1 MKKPTPTMGFK
12 NKKDVLGLV
21 IVDGV
26 GFRNF
31 ILSNFF
37 KEANQ
42 QYEKVVIFS
51 GLPKRVYS
59 GFVFGDVSI
68 EELDDFKE
76 PSSTWFFRKIKE
88 IAHLR
93 ENSKN
98 NFGISDNLKANHPE
112 KMNRRGLL
120 TRFIYLIT
128 YFFHSE
134 YWIDKYYSLQ
144 QWSFKTHSTTQKYD
158 RLLKMH
164 SPDVLFFTHQ
174 RPPYI
179 APLIYAA
186 NKQGIATACF
196 IFSWDN
202 LASKGRMAGDFDK
215 CLVWSKLMEKELL
228 QFYPKIKPQQI
239 QVVGTPQFEPYV
251 MEAYK
256 TSKEIFY
263 KKFDLDREYK
273 TLCYSCGDISTSK
286 NDELYIA
293 TIAKLIQQ
301 NSFDQQLNFLV
312 RTSPAED
319 GQRFEKVKQEFS
331 FIKWNTPEWVISR
344 ENHSEPW
351 SQRVPAINDMKDLR
365 AILNFCDVGINMCS
379 TMSLDFMHFNKPV
392 INPVFGNE
400 NNGLY
405 NDGRF
410 LNYAHY
416 KRVAES
422 GSVSIAKNKKEL
434 KEAIVAALEQPLLQ
448 QKERNQILD
457 LQLGKPLEGTG
468 TRIANALANE

>member
-1 MKKPTPTMGFK
+1 MGFK

-31 ILSNFF
+31 MLSNFF

-42 QYEKVVIFS
+42 QYKKVIIFS

-59 GFVFGDVSI
+59 GFVEEHVII

-76 PSSTWFFRKIKE
+76 SFSTWFFRKTKE

-93 ENSKN
+93 NNSSN
-98 NFGISDNLKANHPE
+98 NFGISDNLKANYPE
-112 KMNRRGLL
+112 KMNKRGLL

-134 YWIDKYYSLQ
+134 YWIDKYNQLQ
-144 QWSFKTHSTTQKYD
+144 QRSFKTHSTTQKYHT
-158 RLLKMH
+158 LLKKYN
-164 SPDVLFFTHQ
+164 PDVLFFTHQ

-179 APLIYAA
+179 APLIYVA
-186 NKQGIATACF
+186 NKQDIATVSF

-202 LASKGRMAGDFDK
+202 LASKGRMAGNFDK
-215 CLVWSKLMEKELL
+215 HLVWSKLMEKELL

-239 QVVGTPQFEPYV
+239 QVVGTPQFELYV

-301 NSFDQQLNFLV
+301 NSFDHQLNFLV

-319 GQRFEKVKQEFS
+319 GLRFEKVKQDYP
-331 FIKWNTPEWVISR
+331 FIKWNTPEWILSR
-344 ENHSEPW
+344 ENHSESW
-351 SQRVPAINDMKDLR
+351 SQRVPTVNDMQDLR
-365 AILNFCDVGINMCS
+365 AILDYCDVGINMCS
-379 TMSLDFMHFNKPV
+379 TMSLDFMHFDKPV

-400 NNGLY
+400 HNGLY

-422 GSVSIAKNKKEL
+422 GSVTIVKNGEEL
-434 KEAIVAALEQPLLQ
+434 KVAILVALEQPLLQ
-448 QKERNQILD
+448 QKERKQMLD

-468 TRIANALANE
+468 TRIAKVLAHE

>member
-1 MKKPTPTMGFK
+1 MDFKSKK
-12 NKKDVLGLV
+12 NVLGLV

-59 GFVFGDVSI
+59 GFVSVDVSI

-76 PSSTWFFRKIKE
+76 PFSTWFFRKTKE

-93 ENSKN
+93 ENSIN
-98 NFGISDNLKANHPE
+98 NFGISDNLKANYP
-112 KMNRRGLL
+112 KNMNRRGLL
-120 TRFIYLIT
+120 TRFIYLLT

-134 YWIDKYYSLQ
+134 YWIDKYYRLQ
-144 QWSFKTHSTTQKYD
+144 EWSFKTHSTTQKYHT
-158 RLLKMH
+158 LLKKYN
-164 SPDVLFFTHQ
+164 PDVLFFTHQ

-179 APLIYAA
+179 APLIYVA
-186 NKQGIATACF
+186 NKQGIATATF

-202 LASKGRMAGDFDK
+202 LASKGRMAGEFDRY
-215 CLVWSKLMEKELL
+215 LVWSKLMEKELL
-228 QFYPKIKPQQI
+228 QFYPKIKPQLI
-239 QVVGTPQFEPYV
+239 QVMGTPQFEPYV
-251 MEAYK
+251 MEKYK
-256 TSKEIFY
+256 TSKAAFY
-263 KKFDLDREYK
+263 KKFDLNREQK

-286 NDELYIA
+286 NDELYIT

-319 GQRFEKVKQEFS
+319 GQRFEKVKQVYP
-331 FIKWNTPEWVISR
+331 FIKWNTPEWILSR
-344 ENHSEPW
+344 KNHSEPW
-351 SQRVPAINDMKDLR
+351 SQRVPTVNDMKDLR
-365 AILNFCDVGINMCS
+365 AILDYCDAGINMCS

-422 GSVSIAKNKKEL
+422 GSVTIVKNEEEL
-434 KEAIVAALEQPLLQ
+434 KEAIAMALEEPLVQ
-448 QKERNQILD
+448 QKQRKQMLD
-457 LQLGKPLEGTG
+457 LQLGKPLKGTG
-468 TRIANALANE
+468 KRIAKALAHE